1 MNVLMMVSWYTRLNK
16 EISAGIFHYEQIMNM
31 KEKCNVALFWP
42 FDIEQKERCSC
53 EIDSGVRIYRTRFK
67 EGLKYKIQ
75 RLTDIFLA
83 FKRINKEF
91 KPDIIH
97 AHVAS
102 SAGKYAIA
110 LGRLFNIPVVIT
122 EHCPLELTDIN
133 NSRSKR
139 IIHNVYRKSKANF
152 CVSDYL
158 TNKLREV
165 FPDCEFQVMY
175 NGINIRK
182 DVIPLDVRKDS
193 SVNAVIVAAFY
204 NEYVKG
210 YHILLPALKKVLEND
225 KNIYLH
231 IVGDGIY
238 KKKYEQMAYEL
249 GIQDNCKFYGQLSK
263 EETYKIIKS
272 MDFAISASL
281 TESAGVF
288 VEESMMLG
296 KPLVVTKSGGA
307 DSLVGKDAAIIVE
320 KNDVTAL
327 SDGIKYMID
336 NFYRFDS
343 KKITEYTVEK
353 FDMENINNK
362 YINVYKRII
371 QNKKDKNEMERNIG

>member
-1 MNVLMMVSWYTRLNK
+1 
-16 EISAGIFHYEQIMNM
+16 
-31 KEKCNVALFWP
+31 
-42 FDIEQKERCSC
+42 
-53 EIDSGVRIYRTRFK
+53 
-67 EGLKYKIQ
+67 
-75 RLTDIFLA
+75 
-83 FKRINKEF
+83 
-91 KPDIIH
+91 
-97 AHVAS
+97 
-102 SAGKYAIA
+102 
-110 LGRLFNIPVVIT
+110 
-122 EHCPLELTDIN
+122 
-133 NSRSKR
+133 
-139 IIHNVYRKSKANF
+139 
-152 CVSDYL
+152 
-158 TNKLREV
+158 
-165 FPDCEFQVMY
+165 
-175 NGINIRK
+175 
-182 DVIPLDVRKDS
+182 
-193 SVNAVIVAAFY
+193 
-204 NEYVKG
+204 
-210 YHILLPALKKVLEND
+210 
-225 KNIYLH
+225 
-231 IVGDGIY
+231 
-238 KKKYEQMAYEL
+238 MAYEL

-343 KKITEYTVEK
+343 KKITEYAVEK